1 MTWATV
7 SMTTSTGMS
16 WGMTA
21 RPPRRATV
29 SAMRLPATAVILATT
44 TGMVVPVASSVV
56 RSTSMR
62 EPTPEREGTMN
73 TSS

>member
-1 MTWATV
+1 MIAI
-7 SMTTSTGMS
+7 
-16 WGMTA
+16 A
-21 RPPRRATV
+21 PRRATV

-44 TGMVVPVASSVV
+44 RGIVVPVASSEA

-62 EPTPEREGTMN
+62 LPTAEREGTMK